1 MAFNKHDITLYFLQN
16 LVELNITGQS
26 ELTPNSICSIL
37 CSMRQ
42 LKKLNISHTKANIKV
57 AELIAKTCNKL
68 EYLNLDNCI
77 NLYDNCIEL
86 LCEHLHKTL
95 TFLSVDNIELTK
107 NTLIHVLLKCQ
118 HLKFFYALHSLD
130 IIQSL
135 FNSSLYSSNP

>member
-1 MAFNKHDITLYFLQN
+1 
-16 LVELNITGQS
+16 
-26 ELTPNSICSIL
+26 
-37 CSMRQ
+37 MRQ
-42 LKKLNISHTKANIKV
+42 LKKLNISHTKANMKV

-118 HLKFFYALHSLD
+118 HLKFFYALNLLD
-130 IIQSL
+130 IIQSM
-135 FNSSLYSSNP
+135 FNISLYYSNPSDIQANES